1 MGEASGSE
9 TVYPPGEGPTMSVSV
24 SVHEGTISAVRA
36 RVGKR
41 GVSPYV
47 EAAIQR
53 QIERDSLAELI
64 AANEEL
70 HGPLTPEEIEAAE
83 REMFGSTRPGAERA
97 A

>member
-1 MGEASGSE
+1 MNDPAYG
-9 TVYPPGEGPTMSVSV
+9 PGEGPTKSVSV
-24 SVHEGTISAVRA
+24 SVHEGTIAAVRT

-41 GVSPYV
+41 GISAYV

-53 QIERDSLAELI
+53 QIERDQLDELI

-70 HGPLTPEEIEAAE
+70 HGPLTQEEIDAAE
-83 REMFGSTRPGAERA
+83 REMFGVAKEGRSA

>member
-1 MGEASGSE
+1 MSDPS
-9 TVYPPGEGPTMSVSV
+9 YSPGEGPTKTVSV
-24 SVHEGTISAVRA
+24 SVHEGTIAAVRT

-41 GVSPYV
+41 GLSAYV

-53 QIERDSLAELI
+53 QIERDQLDELI

-70 HGPLTPEEIEAAE
+70 HGPLTQEEIDAAE
-83 REMFGSTRPGAERA
+83 REMFGDTKDNREA

>member
-1 MGEASGSE
+1 MSE
-9 TVYPPGEGPTMSVSV
+9 PGTYTPGTGPMASVSV
-24 SVHEGTISAVRA
+24 SVHEGTIAAVRA

-53 QIERDSLAELI
+53 QIERDQLAELI
-64 AANEEL
+64 AANEEI
-70 HGPLTPEEIEAAE
+70 HGALTAEEIEAAE
-83 REMFGSTRPGAERA
+83 QEMFGDHRQRSDDA

>member
-1 MGEASGSE
+1 MSE
-9 TVYPPGEGPTMSVSV
+9 PSRSEPAYPPGEGPTTSVSV

-41 GVSPYV
+41 GVSPYI

-70 HGPLTPEEIEAAE
+70 HGALAPEEIEAAE
-83 REMFGSTRPGAERA
+83 REMFGSAQPGTEHA